1 MYPTPPDSP
10 DGPSDTEGGGGSC
23 TEPWDR
29 EREREKKKV
38 KEERKR
44 EGLEKVRKNWG
55 LLRRASCQLCWAQ
68 LLWIRVY
75 LFFGSLCSPSSVPE

>member
-10 DGPSDTEGGGGSC
+10 DGPSDTEGERGGG

-29 EREREKKKV
+29 KREKKKV

-44 EGLEKVRKNWG
+44 EGLEKVRRNWG
-55 LLRRASCQLCWAQ
+55 LLQRASCQLCWAQ
-68 LLWIRVY
+68 
-75 LFFGSLCSPSSVPE
+75 

>member
-10 DGPSDTEGGGGSC
+10 DGPSDTEGELGGSG

-29 EREREKKKV
+29 KREKKKV

-44 EGLEKVRKNWG
+44 EGLEKVRENWG
-55 LLRRASCQLCWAQ
+55 LLQRASCQLCWAQ
-68 LLWIRVY
+68 
-75 LFFGSLCSPSSVPE
+75 